1 MYIFISSLYI
11 YCQLNSYYSGRQS
24 TATQA
29 TQMTNASS
37 IDFEPYCIDAN
48 ARTMAEFAA
57 AMMRA
62 IAEISVDNYGL
73 SLNSLSSGASK
84 ARYLKI

>member
-1 MYIFISSLYI
+1 
-11 YCQLNSYYSGRQS
+11 
-24 TATQA
+24 
-29 TQMTNASS
+29 MTNASS
-37 IDFEPYCIDAN
+37 FDFEPYCIDAN

-73 SLNSLSSGASK
+73 SLNSLSSSASK
-84 ARYLKI
+84 ARYLKIYEIPKQLLNSAGLQNNNSKATLGFN

>member
-1 MYIFISSLYI
+1 
-11 YCQLNSYYSGRQS
+11 
-24 TATQA
+24 
-29 TQMTNASS
+29 MTNASS
-37 IDFEPYCIDAN
+37 FDFEPYCIDAN

-84 ARYLKI
+84 ARYLKIYEIPKQFWGNNCSGLQNNNSKATLGFN

>member
-1 MYIFISSLYI
+1 
-11 YCQLNSYYSGRQS
+11 
-24 TATQA
+24 
-29 TQMTNASS
+29 MTNASS

-84 ARYLKI
+84 ARYLKIYKISKQFWGNNSAGLQNDNSKATLGFN

>member
-1 MYIFISSLYI
+1 
-11 YCQLNSYYSGRQS
+11 
-24 TATQA
+24 
-29 TQMTNASS
+29 MTNASS
-37 IDFEPYCIDAN
+37 FDFEPYCIDAN

-84 ARYLKI
+84 ARYLKIYEIPKQFWGNNSAGLQNNNSKATLGFN

>member
-1 MYIFISSLYI
+1 
-11 YCQLNSYYSGRQS
+11 
-24 TATQA
+24 
-29 TQMTNASS
+29 MTNASS
-37 IDFEPYCIDAN
+37 FDFEPYCIDAN

-73 SLNSLSSGASK
+73 SLNSLSLGASK
-84 ARYLKI
+84 VRYLKIYKIPKQFWGNNSAGLQNDIRKQL